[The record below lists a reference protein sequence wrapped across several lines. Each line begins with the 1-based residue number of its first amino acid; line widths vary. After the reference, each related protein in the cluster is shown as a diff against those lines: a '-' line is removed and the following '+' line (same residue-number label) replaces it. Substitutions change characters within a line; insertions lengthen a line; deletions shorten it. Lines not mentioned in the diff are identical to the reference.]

1 MNHLKKFSIFENTAD
16 QRKSEEDIF
25 SLIDVKLYNQNNE
38 KFFELADI
46 LQSKVFDDWNVVAGT
61 NEDWDVND
69 EDDLRHKF
77 WLFKTF
83 INKKPANG
91 WPNDVVR
98 KQLSSKNVGGRFINS
113 LLVYNISIE
122 EHEDFLKSLEDLS
135 GLVEDYIGK
144 KLIVTKDLIEDAG
157 PFDLNKNATDVYD
170 FTIKLE
176 NI

>member
-16 QRKSEEDIF
+16 QQKSEEDNF
-25 SLIDVKLYNQNNE
+25 SLIDVRLYNQNNE

-46 LQSKVFDDWNVVAGT
+46 LQSKVFDDFDVIAGT
-61 NEDWDVND
+61 NENWDDND
-69 EDDLRHKF
+69 ADDLRHKF

-83 INKKPANG
+83 TKAKKPAIG
-91 WPNDVVR
+91 VVR
-98 KQLSSKNVGGRFINS
+98 KLISSKSVSVEFISS
-113 LLVYNISIE
+113 LIVYNIRVE
-122 EHEDFLKSLEDLS
+122 EHEDLLKSLEDLG

-144 KLIVTKDLIEDAG
+144 KLVVTKDLIEHGG
-157 PFDLNKNATDVYD
+157 PFDLNKKATDVYD